1 MKTLN
6 SYLRLPH
13 LADCACSVCWS
24 QHQMVSRA
32 PCPSI
37 PCEQCRPAKLVQL
50 DGRWYC
56 QPVSFCAKH
65 TPPRRPAKYWNVV
78 QDTGKP
84 TPFVP
89 LWDFWHDA

>member
-24 QHQMVSRA
+24 LQQMANNVR
-32 PCPSI
+32 CPSI
-37 PCEQCRPAKLVQL
+37 PCEQCLPAKVVQL

-65 TPPRRPAKYWNVV
+65 SPPRRPPQYWHVV

-89 LWDFWHDA
+89 LWDF